1 MSKLELVNG
10 SHIERYKWINED
22 DVSEVSKLILSGELS
37 GFLAAPGEPNLGG
50 PLVQQL
56 EKQWASLSKKSY
68 AIAFNSWTSGLEA
81 MVAACNFPK
90 GSEVIVTSW
99 TMSATVAAIVNND
112 LVPRFVDIDKST
124 YNLDPTLV
132 ADSINS
138 KTVAILAADIFGKC
152 CPFSELR
159 SIADKHN
166 LYFLVDSAQA
176 PDASLGG
183 AKSAEYAHASGFSF
197 NRHKHLQCGEG
208 GIAVTSDLQILEN
221 MRLYRNHSEVSS
233 NSISNNIK
241 GHNLRF
247 GEIEANLIICQ
258 MRRIEKMMN
267 DRREAGI
274 QLAKGLSIEE
284 DFQVEMLKKD
294 EVHDY
299 YILGINLSE
308 RLSRKRKEFAEQL
321 RLAGIPGILEGYVNA
336 HKLPQ
341 FSKFS
346 DAPLTNSENLH
357 ETSFLGIYICGFAW
371 SQSFIDYTIEK
382 FKLLA
387 K

>member
-1 MSKLELVNG
+1 MSKLEIG
-10 SHIERYKWINED
+10 SGSQIERYKWIHED

-56 EKQWASLSKKSY
+56 EKQWASFSNKSY
-68 AIAFNSWTSGLEA
+68 AVAFNSWTSGLEA
-81 MVAACNFPK
+81 MVAAFQFPK
-90 GSEVIVTSW
+90 GSEILVTSW
-99 TMSATVAAIVNND
+99 TMSATVAAIINND
-112 LVPRFVDIDKST
+112 LIPRFVDIDRST
-124 YNLDPTLV
+124 YNLDPSLV
-132 ADSINS
+132 SNSINS

-152 CPFSELR
+152 CPFRELR

-166 LYFLVDSAQA
+166 LYLLVDSAQA
-176 PDASLGG
+176 PDASLNG
-183 AKSAEYAHASGFSF
+183 AKSSEYAHASGFSF

-208 GIAVTSDLQILEN
+208 GIAVTSDPQILEN

-233 NSISNNIK
+233 TSISNGIK

-267 DRREAGI
+267 DRRETGI
-274 QLAKGLSIEE
+274 QLAKGLSTID
-284 DFQVEMLKKD
+284 DFQVELLEKD

-346 DAPLTNSENLH
+346 DGPLPNSEYLN
-357 ETSFLGIYICGFAW
+357 EFSFLGIYICGFNW
-371 SQSFIDYTIEK
+371 NQSLIDYTLEK
-382 FKLLA
+382 FDLLA